1 MAETLTLLN
10 HRRTRTRRICLNQ
23 YKCHRGK
30 LHRHGSAVGFAELGH
45 KMNLLEFPKAKLN
58 AMGKDEMPI
67 MEPSL
72 EEL

>member
-1 MAETLTLLN
+1 
-10 HRRTRTRRICLNQ
+10 
-23 YKCHRGK
+23 
-30 LHRHGSAVGFAELGH
+30 
-45 KMNLLEFPKAKLN
+45 MNLLEFPKAKLN